1 MFGNAPAWGSVSLAE
16 FAAHSSRRGAMMMRA
31 HDNAEEVS
39 VTETGRIRVLLVDD
53 HGVVRRGLRGY
64 LELLDDI
71 EVVGEA
77 ENGLLAI
84 DAVDELEP
92 DVVLMDLVMPQLDGI
107 GAIGRIKADHPAV
120 QIVALTSFIE
130 EEKVTAALAAG
141 ASGFILKDADA
152 DDVAAAIR
160 AAHNDEV
167 HLDPAAA
174 RILAQGMRTRS
185 SAPAVEP
192 LTERELEV
200 LALVGRGRSNKE
212 IATELGITER
222 TARTH
227 VSNILGKL
235 NLSSRTQAALY
246 AVDHRLVPGP
256 G

>member
-1 MFGNAPAWGSVSLAE
+1 MSDG
-16 FAAHSSRRGAMMMRA
+16 
-31 HDNAEEVS
+31 D
-39 VTETGRIRVLLVDD
+39 RIRVLLVDD

-71 EVVGEA
+71 EIVGEA
-77 ENGLLAI
+77 ENGLRGVELAE
-84 DAVDELEP
+84 ELRP

-107 GAIGRIKADHPAV
+107 GATGRIKSSHPEIQV
-120 QIVALTSFIE
+120 VALTSFIE
-130 EEKVTAALAAG
+130 EEKVIAALEAG
-141 ASGFILKDADA
+141 ASGFILKDAEA

-160 AAHNDEV
+160 AARNDEV

-174 RILAQGMRTRS
+174 RILAKGMRTRS
-185 SAPAVEP
+185 AAPPVDP

-212 IATELGITER
+212 IASDLGITER

-235 NLSSRTQAALY
+235 GLASRTQAALY
-246 AVDHRLVPGP
+246 AVERKLVSGP
-256 G
+256 E